1 MSICFA
7 FFIKNYRIFP
17 PDPPNGAP
25 CCVRIAAANPA
36 NVSDNM
42 LDIVR
47 ICVV

>member
-7 FFIKNYRIFP
+7 FFIKNCRVFP
-17 PDPPNGAP
+17 PEPLYGTP
-25 CCVRIAAANPA
+25 CCVRIAAVNPA